1 MEYTW
6 DKAQP
11 ALTQN
16 HHYKN
21 LQTFKDGFTDDEV
34 QKIVDIAQAFEEKQG
49 KAYGEKAQ
57 GVSGSRNS
65 EIRWIRHQPESQWIY
80 ERFETLAKLANER
93 IFQFHV
99 TGIQDPLQF
108 AQYGPGQCF
117 DWHLDFERGPS
128 SNRKLSLV
136 VQLTDPG
143 EYQGGDLQI
152 MVATQPF
159 TVPRKKGCVILFP
172 SFLLHRV
179 TPIEA
184 GTRLSVIGWI
194 AGPCLR

>member
-49 KAYGEKAQ
+49 KSYGEKAQ

-93 IFQFHV
+93 IFKFHV

-136 VQLTDPG
+136 VQLTDPS

-152 MVATQPF
+152 MVAT
-159 TVPRKKGCVILFP
+159 
-172 SFLLHRV
+172 
-179 TPIEA
+179 
-184 GTRLSVIGWI
+184 
-194 AGPCLR
+194 

>member
-21 LQTFKDGFTDDEV
+21 LQTFKDGFNDDEV
-34 QKIVDIAQAFEEKQG
+34 QKIVDIAHTFEEKQG
-49 KAYGEKAQ
+49 KAYGEKAA
-57 GVSGSRNS
+57 GMSGSRNS
-65 EIRWIRHQPESQWIY
+65 AIRWVRCQPETRWIY
-80 ERFETLAKLANER
+80 ERFETLGKLANER
-93 IFQFHV
+93 IFQFHL

-108 AQYGPGQCF
+108 AQYGPDQCF
-117 DWHLDFERGPS
+117 DWHLDFERGPL

-152 MVATQPF
+152 KVAEQPF

-179 TPIEA
+179 TPVEA